1 MPKLSS
7 LYHVVFDSSDF
18 YFLELKKTFKNILES
33 QYSFQF
39 PIQLRAIQITQT
51 SFAKHDYKNFL
62 HYILVARNRAKHGE
76 IHGVCWST
84 EGLSQG

>member
-1 MPKLSS
+1 M
-7 LYHVVFDSSDF
+7 
-18 YFLELKKTFKNILES
+18 ES

-84 EGLSQG
+84 EGLSQGWGENSLARIWNSIRSSISI